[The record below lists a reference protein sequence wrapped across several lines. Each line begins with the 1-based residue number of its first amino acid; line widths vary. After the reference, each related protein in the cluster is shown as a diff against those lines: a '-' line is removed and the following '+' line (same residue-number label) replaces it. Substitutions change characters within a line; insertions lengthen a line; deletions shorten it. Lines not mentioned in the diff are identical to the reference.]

1 MISIT
6 FHLLL
11 FSLEVTSLL
20 KKKKKG
26 TKEIEFK
33 ARMGKII
40 NLIQLVQGKLK

>member
-20 KKKKKG
+20 KKKKG